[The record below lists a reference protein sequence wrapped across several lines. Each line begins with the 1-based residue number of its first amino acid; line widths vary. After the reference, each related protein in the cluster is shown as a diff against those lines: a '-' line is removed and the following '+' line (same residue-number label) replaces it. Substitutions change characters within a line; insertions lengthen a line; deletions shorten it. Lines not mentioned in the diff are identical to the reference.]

1 MNKICFG
8 CGIKLQE
15 KDKNELGYT
24 PNLNNALCERCFKL
38 KNYNVLTNKG
48 INIDNDKL
56 INKINE
62 LNTCVL
68 FLVDF
73 INLDSEVIEA
83 YKKIKSKK
91 ILIITKADIIPK
103 NIKYQKLI
111 QNIKNIYDI
120 KEDLILTSSKTK
132 LNIKTI
138 TKLCLEEKN
147 ICLAGFTNAGKS
159 SLINALVGSDI
170 TVSKK
175 SNTTQDF
182 IKLNVNGIT
191 IYDAP
196 GFMSNINREN
206 IPKSIIRP
214 ITYQFPSRHY
224 LLIQDIKLNILEN
237 SNFTIYVGNE
247 ANIIRRKENEN
258 VECKIIVP
266 KNSDVIIKGF
276 CFINFKNTC
285 MISLNTKDYEIRPSI
300 VGDYND

>member
-1 MNKICFG
+1 MTKCVG

-24 PNLNNALCERCFKL
+24 PNLNNELCERCFKL
-38 KNYNVLTNKG
+38 KNYNILTNKG

-73 INLDSEVIEA
+73 INLDSEVIDA

-111 QNIKNIYDI
+111 QNIKNIYEI

-182 IKLNVNGIT
+182 IKLNVDGIN

-206 IPKSIIRP
+206 IPRSIIRP
-214 ITYQFPSRHY
+214 ITYQFPSKHY

>member
-1 MNKICFG
+1 MTKCVG

-24 PNLNNALCERCFKL
+24 PNLNNELCERCFKL
-38 KNYNVLTNKG
+38 KNYNILTNKG

-73 INLDSEVIEA
+73 INLDSEVIDA

-138 TKLCLEEKN
+138 TKICLEEKN

-182 IKLNVNGIT
+182 IKLNVDGIN

-206 IPKSIIRP
+206 IPRSIIRP
-214 ITYQFPSRHY
+214 ITYQFPSKHY
-224 LLIQDIKLNILEN
+224 LLIQDIKLNILED

>member
-1 MNKICFG
+1 MTKCVG

-24 PNLNNALCERCFKL
+24 PNLNNELCERCFKL
-38 KNYNVLTNKG
+38 KNYNILTNKG

-73 INLDSEVIEA
+73 INLDSEVIDA

-182 IKLNVNGIT
+182 IKLNVDGIN

-206 IPKSIIRP
+206 IPRSIIRP
-214 ITYQFPSRHY
+214 ITYQFPSKHY
-224 LLIQDIKLNILEN
+224 LLIRDIKLNILEN

>member
-1 MNKICFG
+1 MTKCVG

-38 KNYNVLTNKG
+38 KNYNILTNKG

-73 INLDSEVIEA
+73 INLDSEVIDA

-91 ILIITKADIIPK
+91 TLIITKADIIPK

-182 IKLNVNGIT
+182 IKLNVDGIN

-206 IPKSIIRP
+206 IPRSIIRP
-214 ITYQFPSRHY
+214 ITYQFPSKHY
-224 LLIQDIKLNILEN
+224 LLIKDIKLNILEN

>member
-1 MNKICFG
+1 MTKCVG

-38 KNYNVLTNKG
+38 KNYNILTNKG

-182 IKLNVNGIT
+182 IKLNVDGIN

-206 IPKSIIRP
+206 IPRSIIRP
-214 ITYQFPSRHY
+214 ITYQFPSKHY

-237 SNFTIYVGNE
+237 ANFTIYVGNE
-247 ANIIRRKENEN
+247 ADIIRRKENEN

>member
-1 MNKICFG
+1 MTKCVG

-38 KNYNVLTNKG
+38 KNYNILTNKG

-73 INLDSEVIEA
+73 INLDSEVIDA

-182 IKLNVNGIT
+182 IKLNVDGIS

-206 IPKSIIRP
+206 IPRSIIRP
-214 ITYQFPSRHY
+214 ITYQFPSKHY

>member
-1 MNKICFG
+1 MTKCVG

-24 PNLNNALCERCFKL
+24 PNLNNELCERCFKL
-38 KNYNVLTNKG
+38 KNYNILTNKG

-73 INLDSEVIEA
+73 INLDSEVIDA

-138 TKLCLEEKN
+138 TKICLEEKN

-182 IKLNVNGIT
+182 IKLNVDGIN

-206 IPKSIIRP
+206 IPRSIIRP
-214 ITYQFPSRHY
+214 ITYQFPSKHY

-237 SNFTIYVGNE
+237 ANFTIYVGNE

>member
-1 MNKICFG
+1 MTKCVG

-24 PNLNNALCERCFKL
+24 PNLNNELCERCFKL
-38 KNYNVLTNKG
+38 KNYNILTNKG

-73 INLDSEVIEA
+73 INLDSEVIDA

-175 SNTTQDF
+175 SNTTEDF
-182 IKLNVNGIT
+182 IKLNVDGIN

-206 IPKSIIRP
+206 IPRSIIRP
-214 ITYQFPSRHY
+214 ITYQFPSKHY

-266 KNSDVIIKGF
+266 KNSDVIIKGI

>member
-1 MNKICFG
+1 MTKCVG

-24 PNLNNALCERCFKL
+24 PNLNNELCERCFKL
-38 KNYNVLTNKG
+38 KNYNILTNKG

-62 LNTCVL
+62 LNTCIL

-73 INLDSEVIEA
+73 INLDSEVIDA

-138 TKLCLEEKN
+138 TKICLEEKN

-182 IKLNVNGIT
+182 IKLNVDGIN

-206 IPKSIIRP
+206 IPRSIIRP
-214 ITYQFPSRHY
+214 ITYQFPSKHY

>member
-1 MNKICFG
+1 MTKCVG

-24 PNLNNALCERCFKL
+24 PNLNNELCERCFKL
-38 KNYNVLTNKG
+38 KSYNILTNKG

-73 INLDSEVIEA
+73 INLDSEVIDA

-138 TKLCLEEKN
+138 TKICLEEKN

-182 IKLNVNGIT
+182 IKLNVDGIN

-206 IPKSIIRP
+206 IPRSIIRP
-214 ITYQFPSRHY
+214 ITYQFPSKHY
-224 LLIQDIKLNILEN
+224 LLIQDIKLNILED

>member
-1 MNKICFG
+1 MTKCVG
-8 CGIKLQE
+8 CGIKLQN
-15 KDKNELGYT
+15 KNVNEVGYT
-24 PNLNNALCERCFKL
+24 PDLKNELCERCFKL

-62 LNTCVL
+62 LNSCIL

-73 INLDSEVIEA
+73 INLDSEVIDA

-182 IKLNVNGIT
+182 IKLNVDGIN

-206 IPKSIIRP
+206 IPRSIIRP
-214 ITYQFPSRHY
+214 ITYQFPSKHY

>member
-1 MNKICFG
+1 MTKCVG

-24 PNLNNALCERCFKL
+24 PNLNNELCERCFKL
-38 KNYNVLTNKG
+38 KNYNILTNKG

-73 INLDSEVIEA
+73 INLDSEVIDV

-111 QNIKNIYDI
+111 QNIKNIYEI

-138 TKLCLEEKN
+138 TKICLEEKN

-182 IKLNVNGIT
+182 IKLNVDGIN

-206 IPKSIIRP
+206 IPRSIIRP

-224 LLIQDIKLNILEN
+224 LLIKDIKLNILEN

-247 ANIIRRKENEN
+247 VNIVRRRETKKF
-258 VECKIIVP
+258 ECNIIVP
-266 KNSDVIIKGF
+266 KNSDVIIKGLG
-276 CFINFKNTC
+276 FINFKNTC
-285 MISLNTKDYEIRPSI
+285 MISLNTTDYEIRPSI

>member
-1 MNKICFG
+1 MTKCVG

-24 PNLNNALCERCFKL
+24 PNLNNELCERCFKL
-38 KNYNVLTNKG
+38 KNYNILTNKG

-73 INLDSEVIEA
+73 INLDSEVIDA

-182 IKLNVNGIT
+182 IKLNVDGIS

-206 IPKSIIRP
+206 IPRSIIRP
-214 ITYQFPSRHY
+214 ITYQFPSKHY
-224 LLIQDIKLNILEN
+224 LLIQDIKLNILED

>member
-1 MNKICFG
+1 MTKCVG

-24 PNLNNALCERCFKL
+24 PNLNNELCERCFKL

-111 QNIKNIYDI
+111 QNIKNIYEI

-138 TKLCLEEKN
+138 TKLCLEEKK

-182 IKLNVNGIT
+182 IKLNVDGIN

-206 IPKSIIRP
+206 IPRSIIRP
-214 ITYQFPSRHY
+214 ITYQFPSKHY
-224 LLIQDIKLNILEN
+224 LLIQDIKLNILED

>member
-1 MNKICFG
+1 MTKCVG

-24 PNLNNALCERCFKL
+24 PNLNNELCERCFKL
-38 KNYNVLTNKG
+38 KNYNILTNKG

-73 INLDSEVIEA
+73 INLDSEVIDA

-91 ILIITKADIIPK
+91 TLIITKADIIPK

-138 TKLCLEEKN
+138 TKICLEEKN

-182 IKLNVNGIT
+182 IKLNVDGIN

-206 IPKSIIRP
+206 IPRSIIRP
-214 ITYQFPSRHY
+214 ITYQFPSKHY
-224 LLIQDIKLNILEN
+224 LLIKDIKLNILEN

>member
-1 MNKICFG
+1 MTKCVG

-24 PNLNNALCERCFKL
+24 PNLNNELCERCFKL
-38 KNYNVLTNKG
+38 KNYNILTNKG

-73 INLDSEVIEA
+73 INLDSEVIEV

-138 TKLCLEEKN
+138 TKICLEEKN

-182 IKLNVNGIT
+182 IKLNVDGIN

-206 IPKSIIRP
+206 IPRSIIRP
-214 ITYQFPSRHY
+214 ITYQFPSKHY

>member
-1 MNKICFG
+1 MTKCVG

-24 PNLNNALCERCFKL
+24 PNLNNELCERCFKL
-38 KNYNVLTNKG
+38 KNYNILTNKG

-62 LNTCVL
+62 LNACVL

-73 INLDSEVIEA
+73 INLDSEVIDA

-138 TKLCLEEKN
+138 TKICLEEKN

-182 IKLNVNGIT
+182 IKLNVDGIN

-206 IPKSIIRP
+206 IPRSIIRP
-214 ITYQFPSRHY
+214 ITYQFPSKHY

>member
-1 MNKICFG
+1 MTKCVG

-38 KNYNVLTNKG
+38 KNYNILTNKG

-73 INLDSEVIEA
+73 INLDSEVIDA

-111 QNIKNIYDI
+111 QNIKNIYEI

-182 IKLNVNGIT
+182 IKLNVDGIN

-206 IPKSIIRP
+206 IPRSIIRP
-214 ITYQFPSRHY
+214 ITYQFPSKHY
-224 LLIQDIKLNILEN
+224 LLIQDIKLNILED

>member
-1 MNKICFG
+1 MTKCVG
-8 CGIKLQE
+8 CGIKLQN
-15 KDKNELGYT
+15 KNVNEVGYT
-24 PNLNNALCERCFKL
+24 PDLKNELCERCFKL
-38 KNYNVLTNKG
+38 KNYNILTNKG

-62 LNTCVL
+62 LNSCVL

-73 INLDSEVIEA
+73 INLDSEVIET
-83 YKKIKSKK
+83 YKKIKTKK
-91 ILIITKADIIPK
+91 VFIITKADIIPK

-120 KEDLILTSSKTK
+120 KEDIILTSSKTK
-132 LNIKTI
+132 LNINTI

-147 ICLAGFTNAGKS
+147 VCLAGFTNAGKS
-159 SLINALVGSDI
+159 SLINTLVGSDI
-170 TVSKK
+170 TVSRK

-182 IKLNVNGIT
+182 IKLNVDGIN

-196 GFMSNINREN
+196 GFMSKINREN
-206 IPKSIIRP
+206 IPRSIIRP

-224 LLIQDIKLNILEN
+224 LLIKDIKLNILEN

-247 ANIIRRKENEN
+247 VNIVRRRETKKF
-258 VECKIIVP
+258 ECNIIVP
-266 KNSDVIIKGF
+266 KNSDVIIKGLG
-276 CFINFKNTC
+276 FINFKNTC
-285 MISLNTKDYEIRPSI
+285 MISLNTIDYEIRPSI

>member
-1 MNKICFG
+1 MTKCVG

-38 KNYNVLTNKG
+38 KNYNILTNKG

-73 INLDSEVIEA
+73 INLDSEVIDA

-182 IKLNVNGIT
+182 IKLNVDGIN

-206 IPKSIIRP
+206 IPRSIIRP
-214 ITYQFPSRHY
+214 ITYQFPSKHY
-224 LLIQDIKLNILEN
+224 LLIKDIKLNILEN
-237 SNFTIYVGNE
+237 ANFTIYVGNE

>member
-1 MNKICFG
+1 MTKCVG
-8 CGIKLQE
+8 CGIKL
-15 KDKNELGYT
+15 KNKNVNEVGYT
-24 PNLNNALCERCFKL
+24 PDLKNELCERCFKL

-62 LNTCVL
+62 LNSCVL

-73 INLDSEVIEA
+73 INLDSEVIET
-83 YKKIKSKK
+83 YKKIKTKK
-91 ILIITKADIIPK
+91 VFIITKADIIPK

-120 KEDLILTSSKTK
+120 KEDIILTSSKTK
-132 LNIKTI
+132 LNINTI

-147 ICLAGFTNAGKS
+147 VCLAGFTNAGKS

-182 IKLNVNGIT
+182 IKLNVDGIN

-206 IPKSIIRP
+206 IPRSIIRP
-214 ITYQFPSRHY
+214 ITYQFPSKHY

>member
-1 MNKICFG
+1 MTKCVG

-24 PNLNNALCERCFKL
+24 PNLNNELCERCFKL
-38 KNYNVLTNKG
+38 KNYNILTNKG

-73 INLDSEVIEA
+73 INLDSEVIDA

-120 KEDLILTSSKTK
+120 KEDIILTSSKTK

-138 TKLCLEEKN
+138 TKICLEEKN

-175 SNTTQDF
+175 PNTTQDF
-182 IKLNVNGIT
+182 IKLNVDGIN

-206 IPKSIIRP
+206 IPRSIIRP
-214 ITYQFPSRHY
+214 ITYQFPSKHY
-224 LLIQDIKLNILEN
+224 LLIKDIKLNILEN

>member
-1 MNKICFG
+1 MTKCVG

-24 PNLNNALCERCFKL
+24 PNLNNELCERCFKL
-38 KNYNVLTNKG
+38 KNYNILTNKG

-182 IKLNVNGIT
+182 IKLNVDGIN

-206 IPKSIIRP
+206 IPRSIIRP
-214 ITYQFPSRHY
+214 ITYQFPSKHY
-224 LLIQDIKLNILEN
+224 LLIKDIKLNILEN

>member
-1 MNKICFG
+1 MTKCVG

-38 KNYNVLTNKG
+38 KNYNILTNKG

-73 INLDSEVIEA
+73 INLDSEVIDA

-175 SNTTQDF
+175 PNTTQDF
-182 IKLNVNGIT
+182 IKLNVDGIN

-206 IPKSIIRP
+206 IPRSIIRP
-214 ITYQFPSRHY
+214 ITYQFPSKHY

-237 SNFTIYVGNE
+237 ANFTIYVCNE
-247 ANIIRRKENEN
+247 ANIIRRKETEN

>member
-1 MNKICFG
+1 MTKCVG

-38 KNYNVLTNKG
+38 KNYNILTNKG

-182 IKLNVNGIT
+182 IKLNVDGIN

-206 IPKSIIRP
+206 IPRSIIRP
-214 ITYQFPSRHY
+214 ITYQFPSKHY

-247 ANIIRRKENEN
+247 VNIVRRREIKKF
-258 VECKIIVP
+258 ECKIIVP

>member
-1 MNKICFG
+1 MTKCVG

-38 KNYNVLTNKG
+38 KNYNILTNKG

-73 INLDSEVIEA
+73 INLDSEVIDA

-182 IKLNVNGIT
+182 IKLNVDGIN

-196 GFMSNINREN
+196 GFMSIINREN
-206 IPKSIIRP
+206 IPRSIIRP
-214 ITYQFPSRHY
+214 ITYQFPSKHY

>member
-1 MNKICFG
+1 MTKCVG

-24 PNLNNALCERCFKL
+24 PNLNNELCERCFKL
-38 KNYNVLTNKG
+38 KNYNILTNKG

-62 LNTCVL
+62 LNACVL

-182 IKLNVNGIT
+182 IKLNVDGIN

-206 IPKSIIRP
+206 IPRSIIRP
-214 ITYQFPSRHY
+214 ITYQFPSKHY

-276 CFINFKNTC
+276 GFINFKNTC

>member
-1 MNKICFG
+1 MTKCVG

-24 PNLNNALCERCFKL
+24 PNLNNELCERCFKL
-38 KNYNVLTNKG
+38 KNYNILTNKG

-73 INLDSEVIEA
+73 INLDSEVIDA

-91 ILIITKADIIPK
+91 TLIITKADIIPK

-182 IKLNVNGIT
+182 IKLNVDGIN

-206 IPKSIIRP
+206 IPRSIIRP
-214 ITYQFPSRHY
+214 ITYQFPSKHY

-237 SNFTIYVGNE
+237 ANFTIYVGNE

>member
-1 MNKICFG
+1 MTKCVG

-38 KNYNVLTNKG
+38 KNYNILTNKG

-73 INLDSEVIEA
+73 INLDSEVIDA

-91 ILIITKADIIPK
+91 TLIITKADIIPK

-111 QNIKNIYDI
+111 QNIKNIYEI

-138 TKLCLEEKN
+138 TKICLEEKN

-182 IKLNVNGIT
+182 IKLNVDGIN

-206 IPKSIIRP
+206 IPRSIIRP
-214 ITYQFPSRHY
+214 ITYQFPSKHY

>member
-1 MNKICFG
+1 MTKCVG

-38 KNYNVLTNKG
+38 KNYNILTNKG

-62 LNTCVL
+62 LNACVL

-138 TKLCLEEKN
+138 AKICLEEKN

-182 IKLNVNGIT
+182 IKLNVDGIN

-206 IPKSIIRP
+206 IPRSIIRP
-214 ITYQFPSRHY
+214 ITYQFPSKHY

-237 SNFTIYVGNE
+237 ANFTIYVGNE

>member
-1 MNKICFG
+1 MTKCVG

-38 KNYNVLTNKG
+38 KNYNILTNKG

-73 INLDSEVIEA
+73 INLDSEVIDA

-138 TKLCLEEKN
+138 TKICLEEKN

-182 IKLNVNGIT
+182 IKLNVDGIS

-206 IPKSIIRP
+206 IPRSIIRP
-214 ITYQFPSRHY
+214 ITYQFPSKHY

>member
-1 MNKICFG
+1 MTKCVG

-24 PNLNNALCERCFKL
+24 PNLNNVLCERCFKL
-38 KNYNVLTNKG
+38 KNYNILTNKG

-182 IKLNVNGIT
+182 IKLNVDGIN

-206 IPKSIIRP
+206 IPRSIIRP
-214 ITYQFPSRHY
+214 ITYQFPSKHY

>member
-1 MNKICFG
+1 MTKCVG

-24 PNLNNALCERCFKL
+24 PNLNNELCERCFKL
-38 KNYNVLTNKG
+38 KNYNILTNKG

-73 INLDSEVIEA
+73 INLDSEVIDA

-182 IKLNVNGIT
+182 IKLNVDGIN

-206 IPKSIIRP
+206 IPRSIIRP
-214 ITYQFPSRHY
+214 ITYQFPSKHY

-266 KNSDVIIKGF
+266 KNSDVIIKGI

>member
-1 MNKICFG
+1 MTKCVG
-8 CGIKLQE
+8 CGIKLQN
-15 KDKNELGYT
+15 KNVNEVGYT
-24 PNLNNALCERCFKL
+24 PNLNNELCERCFKL
-38 KNYNVLTNKG
+38 KNYNILTNKG
-48 INIDNDKL
+48 ININNDKL

-73 INLDSEVIEA
+73 INLDSEVIDA

-111 QNIKNIYDI
+111 QNIKNIYEI

-138 TKLCLEEKN
+138 TKICLEEKN

-182 IKLNVNGIT
+182 IKLNVDGIN

-206 IPKSIIRP
+206 IPRSIIRP
-214 ITYQFPSRHY
+214 ITYQFPSKHY

>member
-1 MNKICFG
+1 MTKCVG

-24 PNLNNALCERCFKL
+24 PNLNNELCERCFKL
-38 KNYNVLTNKG
+38 KNYNILTNKG

-182 IKLNVNGIT
+182 IKLNVDGIS

-206 IPKSIIRP
+206 IPRSIIRP
-214 ITYQFPSRHY
+214 ITYQFPSKHY

>member
-1 MNKICFG
+1 MTKCVG

-38 KNYNVLTNKG
+38 KNYNILTNKG

-73 INLDSEVIEA
+73 INLDGEVIDA

-132 LNIKTI
+132 INIKTI

-182 IKLNVNGIT
+182 IKLNVDGIN

-196 GFMSNINREN
+196 GFMSKINREN
-206 IPKSIIRP
+206 IPRSIIRP
-214 ITYQFPSRHY
+214 ITYQFPSKHY

-237 SNFTIYVGNE
+237 ANFTIYVGNE

>member
-1 MNKICFG
+1 MTKCVG

-24 PNLNNALCERCFKL
+24 PNLNNELCERCFKL
-38 KNYNVLTNKG
+38 KNYNILTNKG

-73 INLDSEVIEA
+73 INLDSEVIDA

-182 IKLNVNGIT
+182 IKLNVNGIN

-206 IPKSIIRP
+206 IPRSIIRP
-214 ITYQFPSRHY
+214 ITYQFPSKHY

>member
-1 MNKICFG
+1 MTKCVG

-24 PNLNNALCERCFKL
+24 PNLNNELCERCFKL
-38 KNYNVLTNKG
+38 KNYNILTNKG

-83 YKKIKSKK
+83 YKKIRSKK

-159 SLINALVGSDI
+159 SLINTLVGSDI

-182 IKLNVNGIT
+182 IKLNVDGIN

-206 IPKSIIRP
+206 IPRSIIRP
-214 ITYQFPSRHY
+214 ITYQFPSKHY
-224 LLIQDIKLNILEN
+224 LLIQDIKLNILED

>member
-1 MNKICFG
+1 MTKCVG

-24 PNLNNALCERCFKL
+24 PNLNNELCERCFKL
-38 KNYNVLTNKG
+38 KNYNILTNKG

-73 INLDSEVIEA
+73 INLDSEVIDA

-147 ICLAGFTNAGKS
+147 ICLAGFTNTGKS

-182 IKLNVNGIT
+182 IKLNVDGIN

-206 IPKSIIRP
+206 IPRSIIRP
-214 ITYQFPSRHY
+214 ITYQFPSKHY

-266 KNSDVIIKGF
+266 KNSDVIIKGI